1 VKRLRRKIVSDEVER
16 RIPLVEERARIE
28 KRVVERSVRIRTAPK
43 ETQQI
48 VSEALRHEH
57 VDIRRVPVN
66 REVDAIPELREEG
79 ELLVIPIVEERA
91 VLIKRLILVE
101 ELHVQRKVVQEI
113 VEIPVS
119 LRSTEVFVESDD
131 PPSEQT

>member
-1 VKRLRRKIVSDEVER
+1 MSDEVER